1 MLEFYYFLLGK
12 KIELAVGLHC
22 IDLVQSCHSAPDRL
36 EVREHS
42 AQPSVAD
49 IVHAAALG
57 FGLYRILS
65 LLLCSD
71 KKNSLIIHR
80 YITDEIIRFFYLF
93 DCLLKIDDVNP
104 VSFREDELLHFGIP
118 SAGLM
123 SEMNTGFQELL
134 H

>member
-1 MLEFYYFLLGK
+1 MLQFDNFLLGK
-12 KIELAVGLHC
+12 KIELAVGFHS
-22 IDLVQSCHSAPDRL
+22 IDSVQSCHSASYSL
-36 EVREHS
+36 EVCEHA

-49 IVHAAALG
+49 IVHAAALC
-57 FGLYRILS
+57 FGLDRILS

-80 YITDEIIRFFYLF
+80 DITDEIIRFFYFF

-104 VSFREDELLHFGIP
+104 VSLCEDEFLHFGIP